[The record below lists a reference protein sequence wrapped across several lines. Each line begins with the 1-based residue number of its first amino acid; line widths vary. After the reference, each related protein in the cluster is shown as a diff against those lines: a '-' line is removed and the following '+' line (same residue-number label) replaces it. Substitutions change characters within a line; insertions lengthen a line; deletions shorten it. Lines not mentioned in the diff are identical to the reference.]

1 MIDTAHRLDPEKS
14 RRKNVMFICAHA
26 NLIELEAAIAELEP
40 LAHVTDVRPPQFGL
54 VMVRGRVGAVGNAFN
69 VGEALVTRASVQL
82 QNGVVGHSYLLGRAR
97 KKARL
102 AAIIDAVSQSPDT
115 MIMVQKSLIDPVRE
129 RLAREKTN
137 QAAETA
143 STKVD
148 FFTLVRGED

>member
-1 MIDTAHRLDPEKS
+1 MQ
-14 RRKNVMFICAHA
+14 ICAYA
-26 NLIELEAAIAELEP
+26 NLNELEAAVSALDYPQDVI
-40 LAHVTDVRPPQFGL
+40 DVRPPQFGL

-82 QNGVVGHSYLLGRAR
+82 KNGLIGHSYLLGSVR

-102 AAIIDAVSQSPDT
+102 SAILDAAAQSPDALSVIQRT
-115 MIMVQKSLIDPVRE
+115 LVDPVSE
-129 RLAREKTN
+129 RLGREKIA

-143 STKVD
+143 ATKVD

>member
-14 RRKNVMFICAHA
+14 RRQNVMFICAHA
-26 NLIELEAAIAELEP
+26 NLIELEAAITELEP
-40 LAHVTDVRPPQFGL
+40 LPPGTDVRPPQFGL

-115 MIMVQKSLIDPVRE
+115 MILVQKSLIDPVRE